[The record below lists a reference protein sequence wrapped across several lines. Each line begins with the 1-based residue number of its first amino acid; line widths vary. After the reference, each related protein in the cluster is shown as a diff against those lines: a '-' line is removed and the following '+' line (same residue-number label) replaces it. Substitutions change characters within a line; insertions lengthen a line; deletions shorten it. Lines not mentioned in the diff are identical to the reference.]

1 MFRPIAFLLT
11 LLLVSA
17 CTTSEFTPSQG
28 AHGLPPYEGPVDVLE
43 ALPPRGEYQ
52 HLGVVIVDGA
62 PFSSEK
68 SLLKA
73 LKAAAAERGG
83 NAVVLQGK
91 ARVTRNMQGGR
102 SQLGGTVIR
111 RGP

>member
-1 MFRPIAFLLT
+1 MYRPISFLLF
-11 LLLVSA
+11 LILVPA
-17 CTTSEFTPSQG
+17 CTTTEFTPSHG
-28 AHGLPPYEGPVDVLE
+28 ASRFPPYEGPVDVLE
-43 ALPPRGEYQ
+43 ALPPRGEYK

-62 PFSSEK
+62 PFASEK

-91 ARVTRNMQGGR
+91 VRVTRNMQGGR
-102 SQLGGTVIR
+102 SQLGGTVIW